1 MGWVDEAQHAVKGR
15 VAGNSVALGFPLVV
29 ATQCAE
35 LGFGEALA
43 DILEALVAAGPQER
57 GHGSAGQCAGCSMV
71 KAVSPARVFK
81 GAEALVEAS

>member
-1 MGWVDEAQHAVKGR
+1 MPHIILETTSD
-15 VAGNSVALGFPLVV
+15 VV
-29 ATQCAE
+29 ENQDVV
-35 LGFGEALA
+35 